1 MLVMMIEV
9 VMWVV
14 MMCKEEGQNLCW
26 FHFLLCILKKKSW
39 YVVAGSLPIL
49 PTCPTDCFSY

>member
-1 MLVMMIEV
+1 MIEV

-39 YVVAGSLPIL
+39 YVVASSLSIL
-49 PTCPTDCFSY
+49 PTCSTDCFYY